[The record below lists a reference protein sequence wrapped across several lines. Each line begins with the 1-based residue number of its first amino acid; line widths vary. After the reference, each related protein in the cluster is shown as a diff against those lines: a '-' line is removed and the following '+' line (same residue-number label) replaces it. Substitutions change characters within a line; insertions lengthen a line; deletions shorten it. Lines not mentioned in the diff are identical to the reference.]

1 MADPFQGKG
10 VHNWLSFTRKRLVTE
25 RDSGGVLNDRDPIER
40 AWLRLEA
47 TAEAGRGVRLV
58 DLITRARVRRM
69 TVNAAGLH
77 LDLSKQAWT
86 DDGLK
91 AALALARARDV
102 EGARA
107 ALFASARVNVTEGRA
122 AEHWRLRSP
131 DPGPDLARERDRMR
145 AFAEGV
151 RSGEIRTADGRRFR
165 SVLHIGIGGSD
176 LGPRLLWKALRPVRT
191 RIDLRFAANID
202 PAAFEDAT
210 RGLDPRRTLVIA
222 VSKTFGTLE
231 TLANLGLARAWL
243 EKGVGEGME
252 QHLAAVSSAPE
263 RAARYGIAA
272 DRVFGMPDSIGGRFS
287 LWGPVSLSVAIAI
300 GWREFARLH
309 AGAHAM
315 DQHFTTA
322 RLEKN
327 APVLLAL
334 AQVYNRNGLGRGA
347 RAVIPYAERLALLP
361 SWLQQLEM
369 ESNGKHVDQDGAP
382 VRRGTAPVVFG
393 EPGTSA
399 QHAFFQLLH
408 QGTDIVPVEFVL
420 AADRGPAALANGL
433 AQAEALLTGQ
443 SDPLPYKDFEG
454 DRPST
459 VILMKA
465 VDAKSLGALLAL
477 YEHKTFVEGVIWDLD
492 SFDQWGVELGKT
504 LAARLLPELEGE
516 VEGDHDASTQGLIE
530 RLKS

>member
-1 MADPFQGKG
+1 
-10 VHNWLSFTRKRLVTE
+10 LT
-25 RDSGGVLNDRDPIER
+25 DRDPTER

-47 TAEAGRGVRLV
+47 VAEAGRSQRLI
-58 DLITRARVRRM
+58 DLMTPSRVKRM

-86 DDGLK
+86 DDGFK
-91 AALALARARDV
+91 AALSLAKARDV
-102 EGARA
+102 EAARA
-107 ALFASARVNVTEGRA
+107 AMFASRKINVTEGRA
-122 AEHWRLRSP
+122 VEHWRLRSP
-131 DPGPDLARERDRMR
+131 DPWAEMARERERVR
-145 AFAEGV
+145 AFAEAV
-151 RSGEIRTADGRRFR
+151 RSGGIRTADGRKFR
-165 SVLHIGIGGSD
+165 SILHIGIGGSD
-176 LGPRLLWKALRPVRT
+176 LGPRLLWDALKPAKPRFD
-191 RIDLRFAANID
+191 IRFAANID
-202 PAAFEDAT
+202 PAAFADAT

-252 QHLAAVSSAPE
+252 QHLAAVSSAPD
-263 RAARYGIAA
+263 RAARFGVAA

-287 LWGPVSLSVAIAI
+287 LWGPVSLSVAIGV
-300 GWREFARLH
+300 GWREFARFL

-315 DQHFTTA
+315 DQHFLTA

-327 APVLLAL
+327 APVLLGL

-347 RAVIPYAERLALLP
+347 RAVIPYAERLKLLP

-369 ESNGKHVDQDGAP
+369 ESNGKSVDQDGARL
-382 VRRGTAPVVFG
+382 RRATAPVVFG

-420 AADRGPAALANGL
+420 AADRGSATLANGL
-433 AQAEALLTGQ
+433 AQAEALLAGQ
-443 SDPLPYKDFEG
+443 SDAQPHKDFDG
-454 DRPST
+454 GRPST
-459 VILMKA
+459 VILLRA

-477 YEHKTFVEGVIWDLD
+477 YEHKTFVEGVVWNLD

-504 LAARLLPELEGE
+504 LAARLMPELEGE
-516 VEGDHDASTQGLIE
+516 TDGDHDASTGALIG